1 MDELIDILNA
11 DGVPLGKTAMKSK
24 AHKMGLFHATV
35 HIWLYTKEGELL
47 IQKRA
52 VNKDTHP
59 GLWDTS
65 VAGHI
70 GAGELIID
78 SAIREVKEE
87 IGLTITG
94 KDLKKIGVFK
104 SIQKHS
110 KELIDCEFHHTFLSK
125 LKIPLEKLIKQKSEI
140 DDLKLISNIQFEKE
154 LNDKELSKQYVPH
167 SIEYYT
173 KILNEITQLL

>member
-11 DGVPLGKTAMKSK
+11 DGVPLGKTTMKSE
-24 AHKMGLFHATV
+24 AHKKGLFHATV
-35 HIWLYTKEGELL
+35 HIWFYTEDGELL

-52 VNKDTHP
+52 SNKDTHP
-59 GLWDTS
+59 SLWDIS

-70 GAGELIID
+70 GAGESILD
-78 SAIREVKEE
+78 SAIREVQEE

-94 KDLKKIGVFK
+94 KELKKIGVFK

-110 KELIDCEFHHTFLSK
+110 DQLIDCEFHHTFLSK

-140 DDLKLISNIQFEKE
+140 DDLKLISIIQFEKE

-173 KILNEITQLL
+173 KILNEIRRLL

>member
-70 GAGELIID
+70 GAGESIID

-110 KELIDCEFHHTFLSK
+110 KELIYCEFHHTFLSK

-140 DDLKLISNIQFEKE
+140 DDLKLISNIQFKKE